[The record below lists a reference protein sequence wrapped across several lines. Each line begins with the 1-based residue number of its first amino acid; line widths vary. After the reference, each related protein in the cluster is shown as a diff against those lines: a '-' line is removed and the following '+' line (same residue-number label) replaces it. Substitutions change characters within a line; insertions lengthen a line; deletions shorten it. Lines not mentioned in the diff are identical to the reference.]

1 MGRERYV
8 DNSCA
13 SIVIR
18 IMGAVDGMNG
28 WWLFMALVGICLG
41 MSSFRSMAEEVPAVQ
56 MIYHNGPLLS
66 SDIDVHVVWYGKF
79 SPVQRSIIGDFLHSL
94 GEEEEETLLGEE
106 EEEAL
111 LRNQPSVKEWWK
123 TTDIYREDAIFSMS
137 SAVATEKKKN
147 EKIVLVNQTLDESYS
162 LGKWLQRTHIEALV
176 LRASVA
182 SNVLAPEKGIFL
194 VLTAQDVVVERF
206 CMSSCGFHSRVK
218 NGEGRRS
225 VSLPYAWVGNSL
237 TQCPGQCAWPFYQP
251 LYGPQTI
258 PLVAPNGDV
267 GVDGMIINIATVL
280 VGTVTNPF
288 NTGLFQGDAA
298 LPLEGVSACRGMY
311 GRGAYP
317 GYAGQLLVDETT
329 GASFN
334 ARGLNGRMFL
344 LPAVWDPVNKSCKT
358 IV

>member
-1 MGRERYV
+1 
-8 DNSCA
+8 
-13 SIVIR
+13 
-18 IMGAVDGMNG
+18 
-28 WWLFMALVGICLG
+28 MALLGICSG

-56 MIYHNGPLLS
+56 LIYHNGPLLS

-94 GEEEEETLLGEE
+94 GEEEEETLL
-106 EEEAL
+106 
-111 LRNQPSVKEWWK
+111 RNQPSVKEWWK
-123 TTDIYREDAIFSMS
+123 TIDIYREDALFSMS
-137 SAVATEKKKN
+137 SVVATEKKKN

-182 SNVLAPEKGIFL
+182 SNTLVPEKGIFL

-206 CMSSCGFHSRVK
+206 CMSSCGFHSSVK
-218 NGEGRRS
+218 GGKGRRS
-225 VSLPYAWVGNSL
+225 VSLPYAWVGNSV
-237 TQCPGQCAWPFYQP
+237 TQCPGQCAWPFHQP
-251 LYGPQTI
+251 LYGPQAI

-288 NTGLFQGDAA
+288 NTGFFQGDAA

-311 GRGAYP
+311 GRWAFP
-317 GYAGQLLVDETT
+317 DTQ
-329 GASFN
+329 ASS
-334 ARGLNGRMFL
+334 
-344 LPAVWDPVNKSCKT
+344 W
-358 IV
+358 

>member
-1 MGRERYV
+1 M
-8 DNSCA
+8 
-13 SIVIR
+13 
-18 IMGAVDGMNG
+18 AVLGFCSG
-28 WWLFMALVGICLG
+28 ILSSMA
-41 MSSFRSMAEEVPAVQ
+41 MAEEAPAVQ
-56 MIYHNGPLLS
+56 LIYHKGSLLS

-79 SPVQRSIIGDFLHSL
+79 SPIQRSIVVDFLESL
-94 GEEEEETLLGEE
+94 GED

-111 LRNQPSVKEWWK
+111 LRNQPSVQEWWK
-123 TTDIYREDAIFSMS
+123 TTDMYGDDASFNMT
-137 SAVATEKKKN
+137 SAVSSKKKKN
-147 EKIVLVNQTLDESYS
+147 EKTVLGNQTLDESYS

-182 SNVLAPEKGIFL
+182 SNALLPEKGVFL

-206 CMSSCGFHSRVK
+206 CMSSCGFHSSARSGK
-218 NGEGRRS
+218 GRRS
-225 VSLPYAWVGNSL
+225 VSLPYAWVGNSV
-237 TQCPGQCAWPFYQP
+237 TQCPGQCAWPFHQP
-251 LYGPQTI
+251 LYGPQI
-258 PLVAPNGDV
+258 PPLVAPNGDV

-288 NTGLFQGDAA
+288 NTGFFQGDAA
-298 LPLEGVSACRGMY
+298 APLEGVSSCGGMY

-344 LPAVWDPVNKSCKT
+344 LPAMWDPLIKSCKT
-358 IV
+358 LV